1 MKNWVVSFVNDFN
14 PTTHQTPLSVS
25 VVRTGKYG
33 PSIEVQGTF
42 CTDDVEEYCRDQTY
56 LREQIYHIDY
66 SEGGDTWDG
75 IDFIAANSRY
85 LELLILIYGFFFLN
99 QV

>member
-14 PTTHQTPLSVS
+14 PTTHKAPLSVS

-42 CTDDVEEYCRDQTY
+42 CNGDDVGEGCKDQTY
-56 LREQIYHIDY
+56 LREQIYHIEY
-66 SEGGDTWDG
+66 SEGGVTWDG
-75 IDFIAANSRY
+75 IEFIAANSRY
-85 LELLILIYGFFFLN
+85 
-99 QV
+99 